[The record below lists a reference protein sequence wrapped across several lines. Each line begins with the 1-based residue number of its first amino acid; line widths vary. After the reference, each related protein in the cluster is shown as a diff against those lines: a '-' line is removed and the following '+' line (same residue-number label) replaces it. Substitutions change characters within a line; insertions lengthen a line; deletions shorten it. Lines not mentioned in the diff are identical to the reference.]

1 MPTLSTSIVSI
12 FWLPEMFLTLLVQGL
27 CSTSLTKSGILDITF
42 EVAYPPGDDAG
53 PNSSVA
59 PHFFLWII
67 GLSPQ

>member
-12 FWLPEMFLTLLVQGL
+12 LWLPEMFLTLLVQGL

-42 EVAYPPGDDAG
+42 EVAYPPGDNAC

-59 PHFFLWII
+59 PHFFLSII